1 MSTGLAV
8 PEPTPTRNVVSQACH
23 SGLLRLKSDIWNM
36 AAEKMT
42 IPTVGYQWYRP
53 FLLICRPTSA
63 DERMIPIDVGI
74 NAKPDGL
81 RSRRS
86 RPARRGRKM
95 ASPKLAEPMKKVVAV
110 HTPPA
115 GRGAT

>member
-8 PEPTPTRNVVSQACH
+8 PEPTPTRNGASHACH

-42 IPTVGYQWYRP
+42 IPTVGYQRYRP

-74 NAKPDGL
+74 SAKP
-81 RSRRS
+81 
-86 RPARRGRKM
+86 ARVALAPFTTCKKRGKKI
-95 ASPKLAEPMKKVVAV
+95 ASPKL
-110 HTPPA
+110 
-115 GRGAT
+115 